1 MHTSSQSPLLNKRQ
15 SPLLM
20 KSSATDTDIGA
31 AGMVRGWCART
42 RAALRVRTIGLSVG
56 GTVAMAR

>member
-20 KSSATDTDIGA
+20 KSTATDTDIGT
-31 AGMVRGWCART
+31 AGTPSEGHRNVEHP
-42 RAALRVRTIGLSVG
+42 
-56 GTVAMAR
+56 